1 MPRNRKHSVS
11 TKPLVDIVVTTM
23 GRFDMLKDCLDA
35 LDNQGAESNIV
46 IIDIASDPEERIANQ
61 EVFEGRSAKRIQQNV
76 GFPRA
81 ANEGARMGS
90 APLIIFVSDDVVL
103 QEGTLDKMVRTMDEP
118 TIGICGAKLMF
129 PLTSTHANRPAGK
142 IQHIGLGLTIRGEVV
157 HPLVGWSASHKKCC
171 VSRDVFA
178 TTGACYMIRRELFN
192 KAGGF
197 GQEFGLGTFEDV
209 DLCLKIKAMGLR
221 VFLNAEA
228 QAYHYVGGSAE
239 KKKVNFPLQENSMIF
254 KSRWLNTPYAA
265 WDEYSFY

>member
-35 LDNQGAESNIV
+35 LDNQEIESNIF

-61 EVFEGRSAKRIQQNV
+61 GLFEGRNNKRIQQNV

-103 QEGTLDKMVRTMDEP
+103 QDGALDKMVRTMDEP
-118 TIGICGAKLMF
+118 TIGICGAKLLF
-129 PLTSTHANRPAGK
+129 PLTSTSPIRPAGK
-142 IQHIGLGLTIRGEVV
+142 VQHVGLALNIRGEVI
-157 HPLVGWSASHKKCC
+157 HPLVGWSASNPRCC
-171 VSRDVFA
+171 ISRDVFA
-178 TTGACYMIRRELFN
+178 TTGACFMIRRDLFN
-192 KAGGF
+192 KTGGF

-209 DLCLKIKAMGLR
+209 DLCLKARSAGLR
-221 VFLNAEA
+221 VYLNSEA
-228 QAYHYVGGSAE
+228 MAYHYVGASAE
-239 KKKVNFPLQENSMIF
+239 KNKISFPLQENLMTF
-254 KSRWLNTPYAA
+254 RGRWHNSPLMVWN
-265 WDEYSFY
+265 EHEFY